1 MATWAPIAH
10 PSPPPGGCCE
20 ATLRE
25 SARARQPHSIGWESQ
40 GLRPGR
46 VWVGLG
52 ARAPQAQ
59 ADEGTDRR
67 GAVPR
72 RALGIPP
79 TLPGFVGG
87 QGRLHHSRTR
97 ICETGEDGGRP
108 PFPRRDICVM
118 IRGAGERGAGARGHR
133 EGVRAGMGWR
143 GGAPP
148 PWEAPV
154 ACYGCGVRGAEAW
167 WDAVCDSRIVGV
179 VRYAERRVRLAGCVR
194 GHT

>member
-10 PSPPPGGCCE
+10 PPPPPGGRCV
-20 ATLRE
+20 AALRVG
-25 SARARQPHSIGWESQ
+25 ARARQPHSIGWESQ

-72 RALGIPP
+72 LTVGTPP

-97 ICETGEDGGRP
+97 IYQTGEDGNRP
-108 PFPRRDICVM
+108 PFP
-118 IRGAGERGAGARGHR
+118 
-133 EGVRAGMGWR
+133 GVD
-143 GGAPP
+143 
-148 PWEAPV
+148 
-154 ACYGCGVRGAEAW
+154 VRGVLAW
-167 WDAVCDSRIVGV
+167 GQ
-179 VRYAERRVRLAGCVR
+179 LA
-194 GHT
+194 